1 LKGRRGR
8 GTAAED
14 KPPVLGVLERG
25 GQVRIWLLANV
36 KQTTIRP
43 LIEQTVQAGS
53 VFHTDEQNIYNWFSE
68 HYEHK
73 TVNHSQGEYACDEDS
88 DGQYEVHVNTMECFW
103 SLLRPWLRVH
113 WGLSQERLPYYLG
126 FFEYLYNV
134 RKRGHLALTGRLT
147 LLLTT

>member
-1 LKGRRGR
+1 
-8 GTAAED
+8 
-14 KPPVLGVLERG
+14 LERG

-53 VFHTDEQNIYNWFSE
+53 VFHTDEYSIYNWLSE

-73 TVNHSQGEYACDEDS
+73 TVNHSQGEYARDEDG
-88 DGQYEVHVNTMECFW
+88 DGKYEVHVNTMECFW

-113 WGLSQERLPYYLG
+113 RGLSQERLPYYLG

-134 RKRGHLALTGRLT
+134 RKRGQLALTGLLT